1 MSRIVLRV
9 DRVVVDEA
17 ALAGRPAHEWA
28 AALEEALAAVVQS
41 GAAPV
46 PMRSARAVLRTAA
59 SGPSPSGIADAV
71 AAVVDLA
78 PGPQSRLVAPG
89 APVGGRSTRG
99 GPR

>member
-9 DRVVVDEA
+9 DRVVVDAA

-28 AALEEALAAVVQS
+28 AALEEALAAVVRS

-46 PMRSARAVLRTAA
+46 PMWSARAVLRAA
-59 SGPSPSGIADAV
+59 ATGPSPSGIADAV

-78 PGPQSRLVAPG
+78 PGPQARPAAPG
-89 APVGGRSTRG
+89 ASVSALSARG